1 MLLYCKVRQRFVDT
15 EGWHGFKDMF
25 MQPPY
30 SMLEEDVVD
39 MYFDTVCTFANVIED
54 NEARV
59 KIEDLTVGML
69 QSLISQFNDKLR
81 DNNAKEIIRIRT
93 Q

>member
-1 MLLYCKVRQRFVDT
+1 MLLYCKVRQRFIDT

-30 SMLEEDVVD
+30 SMLEEDVVN

-54 NEARV
+54 SEAKV
-59 KIEDLTVGML
+59 KIENLTVEKL
-69 QSLISQFNDKLR
+69 QSLISLFNDKQ
-81 DNNAKEIIRIRT
+81 KGFEC
-93 Q
+93 